1 MCKVWGMKI
10 ENLPRCPHRMNTTSK
25 LCFKENT
32 QALSSKEAYKQIIGA
47 LIDAKKYLE
56 IAWSNNIYGGCKNS
70 RYLFSFGRWILWW
83 MSQEGKLV

>member
-10 ENLPRCPHRMNTTSK
+10 ENLPRCPDHMNTTSK

-47 LIDAKKYLE
+47 LIDAK
-56 IAWSNNIYGGCKNS
+56 NI
-70 RYLFSFGRWILWW
+70 
-83 MSQEGKLV
+83 